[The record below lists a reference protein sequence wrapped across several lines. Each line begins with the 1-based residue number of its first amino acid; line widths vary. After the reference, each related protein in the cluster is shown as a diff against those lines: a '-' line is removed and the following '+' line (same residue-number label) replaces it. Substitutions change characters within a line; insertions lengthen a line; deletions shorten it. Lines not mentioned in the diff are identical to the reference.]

1 MERDRRKM
9 HRLEAEI
16 KFKEKIIHKREQQAK
31 IY

>member
-9 HRLEAEI
+9 FRLEAEI
-16 KFKEKIIHKREQQAK
+16 KTKEKIIHKREQQAK